1 MLPINISV
9 ARGRILLHFPISKEL
24 KAIRREMGEKK
35 RRPLHFW
42 LKIVCVLFI
51 GVKYLKRERVRDVAF
66 LIIRVIQLQDLK
78 IMVTM
83 MRSEKRITFFL
94 CILLSHVKFLKYVPR
109 KFLSI

>member
-1 MLPINISV
+1 M
-9 ARGRILLHFPISKEL
+9 
-24 KAIRREMGEKK
+24 
-35 RRPLHFW
+35 HFW

-51 GVKYLKRERVRDVAF
+51 GVKYLKRERERDVAF

-78 IMVTM
+78 IIAMI

-94 CILLSHVKFLKYVPR
+94 CILLSHVKFLKHVPR

>member
-51 GVKYLKRERVRDVAF
+51 GVKYLER
-66 LIIRVIQLQDLK
+66 
-78 IMVTM
+78 
-83 MRSEKRITFFL
+83 
-94 CILLSHVKFLKYVPR
+94 
-109 KFLSI
+109 